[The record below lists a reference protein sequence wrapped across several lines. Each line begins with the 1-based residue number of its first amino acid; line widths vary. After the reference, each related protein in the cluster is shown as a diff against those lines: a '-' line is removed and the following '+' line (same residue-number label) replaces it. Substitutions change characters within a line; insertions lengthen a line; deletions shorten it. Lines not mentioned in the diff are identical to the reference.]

1 MSDYKIDGVV
11 GDTFIKITHEG
22 EVEIIFGETENTI
35 SDEISWE
42 GQQYYKTAVQFA
54 LMIDSHIRN
63 SHALDDLIT
72 NSTTGSIPYELLN
85 NPLIPLRVSCGG
97 IEDYDNFEAMLAEEE
112 LEDPE
117 EEKIPMGLQKKE
129 IDNVIQFKPRKN
141 NEDK

>member
-22 EVEIIFGETENTI
+22 EVEIIFGETEKTI

-85 NPLIPLRVSCGG
+85 NPLIPLKVLCGG
-97 IEDYDNFEAMLAEEE
+97 MEDTNFDIQVDEEE
-112 LEDPE
+112 EEDLYRD
-117 EEKIPMGLQKKE
+117 KVPMGLEK